1 MSLIFNELKILLCG
15 EWFPTINLFIS
26 FRTAFLRKR
35 QTIQL
40 CVFSGVVLFASTTAM
55 IAADDGISP
64 SMVLSALLQRR
75 LMVWFTWD
83 TEMVPGKTYTACD
96 KSKACVKKFTRALCA
111 WDSGSVTVLVTDLL
125 TRTRVGTQCP
135 GSTWKKYHPHKLE
148 GKQIIELCS

>member
-15 EWFPTINLFIS
+15 EGFPRINLFIS

-55 IAADDGISP
+55 VAADDGISP

-75 LMVWFTWD
+75 LMVWFT
-83 TEMVPGKTYTACD
+83 
-96 KSKACVKKFTRALCA
+96 
-111 WDSGSVTVLVTDLL
+111 
-125 TRTRVGTQCP
+125 
-135 GSTWKKYHPHKLE
+135 
-148 GKQIIELCS
+148 